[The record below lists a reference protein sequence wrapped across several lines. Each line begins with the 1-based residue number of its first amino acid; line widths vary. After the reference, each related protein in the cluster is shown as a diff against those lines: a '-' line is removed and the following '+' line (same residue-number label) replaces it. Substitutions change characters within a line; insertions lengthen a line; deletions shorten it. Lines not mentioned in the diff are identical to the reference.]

1 MTALAIEEGAG
12 KAGCPPHPRPPCVKK
27 ARGRNHRYGRSNPA
41 FPAQWFDGLF
51 RALPGDRA
59 FLPPSPRENR
69 FRATWH
75 QRRVART
82 TRLCRTRTPSP
93 RTRDRP
99 GTVRH
104 SFGESGSASLVLRHR
119 RVHRI
124 PHSTSV
130 TIAKRPSDERGTAGA
145 NHAFPKNGR

>member
-27 ARGRNHRYGRSNPA
+27 HGEGTTGMVGATQPSLRNGLT
-41 FPAQWFDGLF
+41 GLF

-82 TRLCRTRTPSP
+82 TRPCRTRTPSP

-119 RVHRI
+119 GVHRI